1 MIRARFYIK
10 KSDCGNDY
18 RPVKWPIKYPYW
30 CSGESDDSFIL
41 VAYAEDEDS
50 IKELWPEAYD
60 INVLEKDTEVKFTL
74 RFPKPKWYELQE
86 ERLEEYDKLYGKFV
100 WVTDM
105 CLKDGKIRKVKARI
119 EDCGG
124 LLLADTPGRYTP
136 YQIGDCAFE
145 SKEEALKHAEEQRT
159 NLIKSLVDFCKSNN
173 IGTIIIG
180 LNKEW
185 KNEIN
190 IGKRNNQHFVS
201 IPHSKLIDK
210 IVYKANLLGIEVIT
224 HEESYT
230 SKIDHLAFEPLKKQ
244 ESYLGRRKKRGLFQS
259 SIGELINADINGA
272 IGIARKVIGDSFI
285 GKIIDSGFV
294 FNPVRIN
301 IL

>member
-30 CSGESDDSFIL
+30 CSAESSNSFVL

-105 CLKDGKIRKVKARI
+105 CLKMGK
-119 EDCGG
+119 
-124 LLLADTPGRYTP
+124 
-136 YQIGDCAFE
+136 
-145 SKEEALKHAEEQRT
+145 
-159 NLIKSLVDFCKSNN
+159 
-173 IGTIIIG
+173 
-180 LNKEW
+180 
-185 KNEIN
+185 
-190 IGKRNNQHFVS
+190 
-201 IPHSKLIDK
+201 
-210 IVYKANLLGIEVIT
+210 
-224 HEESYT
+224 
-230 SKIDHLAFEPLKKQ
+230 
-244 ESYLGRRKKRGLFQS
+244 
-259 SIGELINADINGA
+259 
-272 IGIARKVIGDSFI
+272 
-285 GKIIDSGFV
+285 
-294 FNPVRIN
+294 
-301 IL
+301 

>member
-1 MIRARFYIK
+1 MIRARFYIRK
-10 KSDCGNDY
+10 DDCDNDY

-30 CSGESDDSFIL
+30 CSAESSNSFVL

-60 INVLEKDTEVKFTL
+60 INVLEKDTEIRFTL
-74 RFPKPKWYELQE
+74 RFPKPEWYELYE
-86 ERLEEYDKLYGKFV
+86 EMYDTFV
-100 WVTDM
+100 WITDT
-105 CLKDGKIRKVKARI
+105 CL
-119 EDCGG
+119 
-124 LLLADTPGRYTP
+124 
-136 YQIGDCAFE
+136 Q
-145 SKEEALKHAEEQRT
+145 
-159 NLIKSLVDFCKSNN
+159 
-173 IGTIIIG
+173 
-180 LNKEW
+180 
-185 KNEIN
+185 
-190 IGKRNNQHFVS
+190 
-201 IPHSKLIDK
+201 IDK

-244 ESYLGRRKKRGLFQS
+244 ESYLGKRKKRGLFQS
-259 SIGELINADINGA
+259 SVGKLINADINGA
-272 IGIARKVIGDSFI
+272 IGIARKVVGDSFI

>member
-60 INVLEKDTEVKFTL
+60 INVLEKDTEIKFTL

-100 WVTDM
+100 WVFIINGRVMKSVNQWYNKKKAKLMSFVGNKGTSNR
-105 CLKDGKIRKVKARI
+105 IRKITLFRNCWI
-119 EDCGG
+119 EDK
-124 LLLADTPGRYTP
+124 LHKISRY
-136 YQIGDCAFE
+136 I
-145 SKEEALKHAEEQRT
+145 
-159 NLIKSLVDFCKSNN
+159 VDFCKSNN

-244 ESYLGRRKKRGLFQS
+244 ESYLGKRKKRGLFQS
-259 SIGELINADINGA
+259 SVGKLINADINGA
-272 IGIARKVIGDSFI
+272 IGIARKVVGDSFI

>member
-1 MIRARFYIK
+1 MIRARFHIRK
-10 KSDCGNDY
+10 DDCDNDY

-119 EDCGG
+119 EEYGG
-124 LLLADTPGRYTP
+124 LLLANIPDRFTP
-136 YQIGDCAFE
+136 YEIGMDAFE
-145 SKEEALKHAEEQRT
+145 SKEEALKHAEERRAY
-159 NLIKSLVDFCKSNN
+159 LI
-173 IGTIIIG
+173 
-180 LNKEW
+180 
-185 KNEIN
+185 
-190 IGKRNNQHFVS
+190 
-201 IPHSKLIDK
+201 
-210 IVYKANLLGIEVIT
+210 
-224 HEESYT
+224 EST
-230 SKIDHLAFEPLKKQ
+230 KKQ
-244 ESYLGRRKKRGLFQS
+244 LN
-259 SIGELINADINGA
+259 ELENLKFKCD
-272 IGIARKVIGDSFI
+272 D
-285 GKIIDSGFV
+285 
-294 FNPVRIN
+294 
-301 IL
+301 